1 MYIFIKLQINGI
13 RFVDKTQFEKG
24 RIIMFRF
31 EIWINK
37 KASDEERNK
46 LKDYLKD
53 EMECPSIEVKNID
66 VKQYLLSIYYI

>member
-1 MYIFIKLQINGI
+1 
-13 RFVDKTQFEKG
+13 
-24 RIIMFRF
+24 MFRF

-66 VKQYLLSIYYI
+66 VK